1 MDKNDYL
8 FNKAL
13 ELEKENKLLH
23 SIQFFQN
30 LLNDAKYRK
39 VSYIKLAAIYD
50 KLNRTD
56 ASVSLLK
63 SYLKNVDNDEDEIRI
78 FLSELLIKIN
88 LFNEAIENLS
98 IIKNGLIAEIY
109 FLFGMAY
116 YGLKQ
121 YEVAKI
127 NFEEF
132 LRLNE
137 KAEFVI
143 ETYIYLTNIALATG
157 KYNDA
162 LNIIE
167 KIKEIGQDNLEMWY
181 TAAKVYFAKNM
192 FYHAG
197 ESIKKALQLN
207 PNNTDLLF
215 LGAKIDFYKGDFEL
229 GELKIKM
236 FESLTESTL
245 ESNILHGQIC
255 YSLNKIGEAL
265 KYFNNALNL
274 SPENKIA
281 KSYLEKIKNNTKFGN

>member
-1 MDKNDYL
+1 MDKNDFL

-30 LLNDAKYRK
+30 LLNDPKYSK

-50 KLNRTD
+50 KLGRTD
-56 ASVSLLK
+56 ASVNLLK
-63 SYLKNVDNDEDEIRI
+63 SYLTDVDNQEDEIRI
-78 FLSELLIKIN
+78 FLSELLIKVN
-88 LFNEAIENLS
+88 KFNEAIENLS

-116 YGLKQ
+116 YGLQ
-121 YEVAKI
+121 HYEVAKI

-167 KIKEIGQDNLEMWY
+167 KIKEIGQDNLEIWY

-197 ESIKKALQLN
+197 ESIKKALNLN
-207 PNNTDLLF
+207 PNNTDLL
-215 LGAKIDFYKGDFEL
+215 LLAAKIDFQTGDYEV
-229 GELKIKM
+229 GEIKIKM
-236 FESLTESTL
+236 YESLTEGTL
-245 ESNILHGQIC
+245 ESNLLHGQIC
-255 YSLNKIGEAL
+255 YSLNKLDEAIQ
-265 KYFNNALNL
+265 YFNNALNI

-281 KSYLEKIKNNTKFGN
+281 KMYLEKIKNNTKFGN